1 VTDGYPTEGDA
12 IVNEISRRA
21 FAESLA
27 MAALAPALGVSPG
40 SIPLLDWSPPA
51 DSAHAPAGA
60 LAKALASAIRA
71 QYSSRLSAKALTT
84 ITDQI
89 QSGLERVERLKKVP
103 LDNGDEPDF
112 VFSAPQRGPAR

>member
-1 VTDGYPTEGDA
+1 
-12 IVNEISRRA
+12 VNEISRRA

-51 DSAHAPAGA
+51 DSGHAPAGA